1 MVVCSSGSAKDLS
14 VSWIRGFLTGPVRH
28 AGGLGAPAATRP
40 RYPARSARR
49 RLVDSR
55 APPPEA
61 RSMRSLT
68 RARSSSSLR
77 CGTASSVLRTGSAP
91 QASRTAGSRHHS
103 AILSRYHIGP
113 RAHPRSPDAVRTAIA
128 SVRSRRYRVIVID
141 CPPALSRLVLAA
153 WRAAPDAITVLPVD
167 NPSALRAVRRFRGA
181 WGDAGLDPSRL
192 RVVLTR
198 FDERRVID
206 KKLAE
211 EAREAPEIL
220 IEARIRESVVVPES
234 AAWQKPLIAFAPRHA
249 LTEDVRRVA
258 RELANA

>member
-1 MVVCSSGSAKDLS
+1 MLTIAMSNHKGGSGKTSLAVNVAAAYGQGQPTLLIDLDPQADASAAMGINDDTGEALANALMGRVRLYAAIRTTELGVDLA
-14 VSWIRGFLTGPVRH
+14 P
-28 AGGLGAPAATRP
+28 GGEAVGRI
-40 RYPARSARR
+40 
-49 RLVDSR
+49 VDS
-55 APPPEA
+55 
-61 RSMRSLT
+61 
-68 RARSSSSLR
+68 
-77 CGTASSVLRTGSAP
+77 V
-91 QASRTAGSRHHS
+91 
-103 AILSRYHIGP
+103 
-113 RAHPRSPDAVRTAIA
+113 SPDAVRTAIA

-181 WGDAGLDPSRL
+181 WGEAGLDPSRL

-220 IEARIRESVVVPES
+220 IEARIRESVIVPES

>member
-1 MVVCSSGSAKDLS
+1 MLTIAMSNHKGGSGKTSLAVNVAAAYGQGQPTLLIDL
-14 VSWIRGFLTGPVRH
+14 
-28 AGGLGAPAATRP
+28 
-40 RYPARSARR
+40 
-49 RLVDSR
+49 D
-55 APPPEA
+55 
-61 RSMRSLT
+61 
-68 RARSSSSLR
+68 
-77 CGTASSVLRTGSAP
+77 P
-91 QASRTAGSRHHS
+91 QADASAAMGINDDTGEALADALMGRVSLDAAIRTTEWGVDVAPGGEAVGRVIDSV
-103 AILSRYHIGP
+103 
-113 RAHPRSPDAVRTAIA
+113 SPDAVRTAIA

-249 LTEDVRRVA
+249 LTEDVSRVA

>member
-1 MVVCSSGSAKDLS
+1 MLTLAMSNHKGGSGKTSLAVNVAAAYGQGQPTLLIDL
-14 VSWIRGFLTGPVRH
+14 
-28 AGGLGAPAATRP
+28 
-40 RYPARSARR
+40 
-49 RLVDSR
+49 D
-55 APPPEA
+55 
-61 RSMRSLT
+61 
-68 RARSSSSLR
+68 
-77 CGTASSVLRTGSAP
+77 P
-91 QASRTAGSRHHS
+91 QADASAAMGINDDTGEALADALMGRVSLDAAIRTTEWGVDVAPGGEAVGRVIDSV
-103 AILSRYHIGP
+103 
-113 RAHPRSPDAVRTAIA
+113 SPDAVRTAIA

-181 WGDAGLDPSRL
+181 WGEAGLDPSRL

>member
-1 MVVCSSGSAKDLS
+1 MLTIAMSNHKGGSGKTSLAVNVAAAYGQGQPTLLIDLDPQADASAAMGINDDTGEALADALMGR
-14 VSWIRGFLTGPVRH
+14 VRLDAAIRTTEWGVDVAP
-28 AGGLGAPAATRP
+28 GGEAVGRI
-40 RYPARSARR
+40 
-49 RLVDSR
+49 VDS
-55 APPPEA
+55 
-61 RSMRSLT
+61 
-68 RARSSSSLR
+68 
-77 CGTASSVLRTGSAP
+77 V
-91 QASRTAGSRHHS
+91 
-103 AILSRYHIGP
+103 
-113 RAHPRSPDAVRTAIA
+113 SPDAVRTAIA

-167 NPSALRAVRRFRGA
+167 NPSALRAVRRFRAA
-181 WGDAGLDPSRL
+181 WGEAGLDPSRL

-206 KKLAE
+206 RKLAE

>member
-1 MVVCSSGSAKDLS
+1 MDKSQQQPNDSNAAVEDFANYH
-14 VSWIRGFLTGPVRH
+14 PYHH
-28 AGGLGAPAATRP
+28 AP
-40 RYPARSARR
+40 
-49 RLVDSR
+49 
-55 APPPEA
+55 
-61 RSMRSLT
+61 
-68 RARSSSSLR
+68 
-77 CGTASSVLRTGSAP
+77 
-91 QASRTAGSRHHS
+91 H
-103 AILSRYHIGP
+103 
-113 RAHPRSPDAVRTAIA
+113 
-128 SVRSRRYRVIVID
+128 
-141 CPPALSRLVLAA
+141 PPAEANGTTE
-153 WRAAPDAITVLPVD
+153 APDGQLNGGHGELHPETSEKLIGLHQRKPERKATGMK
-167 NPSALRAVRRFRGA
+167 AVVSSFQFA
-181 WGDAGLDPSRL
+181 WGEAGLDPSRL

>member
-1 MVVCSSGSAKDLS
+1 MLTIAMSNHKGGSGKTSLAVNVAAAYGQGQPTLLIDLDPQADASAAMGINDDTGEALANALMGR
-14 VSWIRGFLTGPVRH
+14 VRLDAAIRTTEWGVDVAP
-28 AGGLGAPAATRP
+28 GGEAVGRI
-40 RYPARSARR
+40 
-49 RLVDSR
+49 VDS
-55 APPPEA
+55 
-61 RSMRSLT
+61 
-68 RARSSSSLR
+68 
-77 CGTASSVLRTGSAP
+77 V
-91 QASRTAGSRHHS
+91 
-103 AILSRYHIGP
+103 
-113 RAHPRSPDAVRTAIA
+113 SPDAVRTAIA